1 MAKDYYD
8 VLGVDEDAP
17 EDEIKKA
24 YRKKAKKY
32 HPDMNPDLDQ
42 EEAEEKFKEVTE
54 AYEVLS
60 DPDKR
65 AQYDRFGHTGPSQG
79 FDFNDQDRERARS
92 AFSDSSFDDIFDMFF
107 GQGGRRGRSSS
118 KTAAQQ
124 GESLE
129 RKLRISLEDAAKG
142 TQVKFT
148 IPRFVKC
155 GRCDG
160 SGVKPGSSKRTCSHC
175 NGRGEIRQK
184 QQTMLGSFVNV
195 QTCPKCG
202 GSGEI
207 IDDPCPKCRGEGRVK
222 EKSEISVKV
231 PAGVQ
236 DESRLRLKGK
246 GNVGRRGA
254 PPGDLFITVEIKEHE
269 TFIRKG
275 DDILT
280 TVPVHFTQLI
290 LGDTI
295 SVPTL
300 DGVEEIEV
308 EPGTQSGEKLK
319 LRKRGIPHLNKPGQG
334 DQIVR
339 LKALTP
345 KDLNRKERELVEEL
359 DESLENPVG
368 NNSDERESFFEKLKN
383 FREEFRK

>member
-8 VLGVDEDAP
+8 VLGVDEDAS

-32 HPDMNPDLDQ
+32 HPDMNPDLDK

-79 FDFNDQDRERARS
+79 FDFNDQDYERARS

-107 GQGGRRGRSSS
+107 GQGGRRGRSS

-124 GESLE
+124 GEDLE

-155 GRCDG
+155 DRCSG
-160 SGVKPGSSKRTCSHC
+160 SGVKPGSSKRTCTHC

-184 QQTMLGSFVNV
+184 QQ
-195 QTCPKCG
+195 
-202 GSGEI
+202 
-207 IDDPCPKCRGEGRVK
+207 PCLAVSSTYKPAP
-222 EKSEISVKV
+222 SVV
-231 PAGVQ
+231 EAG
-236 DESRLRLKGK
+236 K
-246 GNVGRRGA
+246 
-254 PPGDLFITVEIKEHE
+254 
-269 TFIRKG
+269 
-275 DDILT
+275 
-280 TVPVHFTQLI
+280 
-290 LGDTI
+290 
-295 SVPTL
+295 
-300 DGVEEIEV
+300 
-308 EPGTQSGEKLK
+308 
-319 LRKRGIPHLNKPGQG
+319 
-334 DQIVR
+334 
-339 LKALTP
+339 
-345 KDLNRKERELVEEL
+345 
-359 DESLENPVG
+359 
-368 NNSDERESFFEKLKN
+368 
-383 FREEFRK
+383 